1 MVVRLL
7 SRWCVRSLFA
17 VAAMSALIAV
27 SARAQVP
34 TAGDSTETAY
44 CLGFAF
50 GKWTPALDLKEAGHD
65 PVVDT
70 TNHPHA
76 PGGRDWALSGPKVVG
91 DSEIFL
97 LPIWW
102 PPGVVIT
109 LEHAPRTPSDTV
121 HGKAMALVADGRKT
135 PPTAAIRAWEKRC
148 GA

>member
-1 MVVRLL
+1 MSVSRLSVPL
-7 SRWCVRSLFA
+7 VGIALCA
-17 VAAMSALIAV
+17 VAATRV
-27 SARAQVP
+27 SAQSSSP
-34 TAGDSTETAY
+34 TDSSDTAY

-50 GKWTPALDLKEAGHD
+50 GAWTPALDLKEAGHN

-70 TNHPHA
+70 THHLRA

-109 LEHAPRTPSDTV
+109 LEHAPRSPNDTV
-121 HGKAMALVADGRKT
+121 HGKAVALVADGRKT
-135 PPTAAIRAWEKRC
+135 PPSSSIRAWEKRC
-148 GA
+148 GG